1 MNTDVVVIGGGVIG
15 LGIAWRAA
23 QAGLGTVL
31 VDPEPRGGASWAAAG
46 MLAPVTEVVY
56 GEEPLLR
63 LNLRA
68 ARRWPEFAAEL
79 GEATGHDLGF
89 DTSGTLLVA
98 LDADD
103 NAALGHVHAY
113 QRELGLSAQR
123 LRGRQMR
130 ELEPLLTPAVRGG
143 VLAEG
148 DHRVDPRA
156 VTGALLDAA
165 RDAGAVFADRRV
177 IGLATAG
184 DDPVRVTGVHLDD
197 GTPVSADRVVLA
209 AGCWSAGI
217 EDIPDDLVPPVRPVK
232 GQIVTLRDPS
242 GRRVMDRTVRGMV
255 RGQLVYLVPRDDGR
269 VVAGATVEEQGF
281 DTRVTAGGVSRLLR
295 DGAALVPAIEELDLV
310 ETRAGLR
317 PGSPDNLPMIGES
330 GLPGLAVATGHF
342 RNGML
347 LAPVTADAVA
357 GLLTAGAVPEWA
369 RAAAPTRF
377 GRQIEREVR
386 A

>member
-23 QAGLGTVL
+23 QAGLGVTL

-46 MLAPVTEVVY
+46 MLAPVTEVGY

-79 GEATGHDLGF
+79 TAATGDDLGF
-89 DTSGTLLVA
+89 HTSGTLLVA

-103 NAALGHVHAY
+103 NAALTPVHDY
-113 QRELGLSAQR
+113 QRELGLAARR
-123 LRGRQMR
+123 LRGRELR
-130 ELEPLLTPAVRGG
+130 GLEPLLTPAVRGG

-165 RDAGAVFADRRV
+165 RDAGTRFADRRA
-177 IGLATAG
+177 IRLATAG
-184 DDPVRVTGVHLDD
+184 GRATGVHLDD
-197 GTPVSADRVVLA
+197 GTLVSADRVVLA
-209 AGCWSAGI
+209 AGCWSGGI
-217 EDIPDDLVPPVRPVK
+217 DGIPPGLVPPVRPVK

-242 GRRVMDRTVRGMV
+242 GTRFMERTVRGMV
-255 RGQLVYLVPRDDGR
+255 RGQTVYLVPRDDGR
-269 VVAGATVEEQGF
+269 VVVGATVEEMGF

-295 DGAALVPAIEELDLV
+295 DGAALVPAIEELDLA
-310 ETRAGLR
+310 EARAGLR

-330 GLPGLAVATGHF
+330 GMPGLAVAAGHY

-347 LAPVTADAVA
+347 LAPVTADAIA
-357 GLLTAGAVPEWA
+357 ELLTTGAAPEWA
-369 RAAAPTRF
+369 APAAPTRF
-377 GRQIEREVR
+377 AHEREVP

>member
-23 QAGLGTVL
+23 QAGVRVVL
-31 VDPEPRGGASWAAAG
+31 ADPEPRGGASWAAAG
-46 MLAPVTEVVY
+46 MLAPVTEVGY

-63 LNLRA
+63 LNLRG
-68 ARRWPEFAAEL
+68 ARRWPSFAAEL
-79 GEATGHDLGF
+79 AEATGDDLGF
-89 DTSGTLLVA
+89 HTSGTLLVA

-103 NAALGHVHAY
+103 NAALTPVHDY
-113 QRELGLSAQR
+113 QLELGLSARR
-123 LRGRQMR
+123 LRGRELR
-130 ELEPLLTPAVRGG
+130 GLEPLLTPAVRGG

-165 RDAGAVFADRRV
+165 RDAGATFADRRV

-184 DDPVRVTGVHLDD
+184 GRATGVHLDD
-197 GTPVSADRVVLA
+197 GTLVSADHVVLA
-209 AGCWSAGI
+209 AGCWSGGVEGVPAG
-217 EDIPDDLVPPVRPVK
+217 LVPPVRPVK
-232 GQIVTLRDPS
+232 GQIVTVRDPS
-242 GRRVMDRTVRGMV
+242 GRRFMERTVRGMV
-255 RGQLVYLVPRDDGR
+255 RGQTVYLVPRDDGR
-269 VVAGATVEEQGF
+269 VVIGATVEEQGF

-295 DGAALVPAIEELDLV
+295 DGAALVPGIEELDLL
-310 ETRAGLR
+310 EARAGLR

-357 GLLTAGAVPEWA
+357 ALLTEGAVPDWA
-369 RAAAPTRF
+369 QAAAPARF
-377 GRQIEREVR
+377 GAGQEVG